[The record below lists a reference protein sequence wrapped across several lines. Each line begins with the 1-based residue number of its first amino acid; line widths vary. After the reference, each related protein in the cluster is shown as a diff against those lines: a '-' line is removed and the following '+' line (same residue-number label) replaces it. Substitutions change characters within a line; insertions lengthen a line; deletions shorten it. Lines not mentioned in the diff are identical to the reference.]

1 MPAKLGII
9 FVNFFGGLDL
19 MDQFRGTPAPFI
31 TYKRPQRQEGQ
42 QCHWGTAKCSK

>member
-19 MDQFRGTPAPFI
+19 MDRFRGVPAPI
-31 TYKRPQRQEGQ
+31 VTYKKRQRE
-42 QCHWGTAKCSK
+42 TSINEDPPIYYN